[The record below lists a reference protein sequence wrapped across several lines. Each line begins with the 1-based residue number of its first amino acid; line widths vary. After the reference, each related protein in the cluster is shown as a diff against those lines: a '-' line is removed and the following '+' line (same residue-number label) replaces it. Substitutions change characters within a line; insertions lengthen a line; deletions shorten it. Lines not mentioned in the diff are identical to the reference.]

1 MRRGLMSWSLQE
13 MPVAALDKRVA
24 RLQAAMRAENMGA
37 VLVYTSFAQPSAV
50 HWLTNFTPY
59 WSEAL
64 AVVLPEGAPVL
75 LASLTKRVH
84 LWIKEVSHLADVVMA
99 PRLGVDAVAFLAD
112 KTAPG
117 QRIGIVGM
125 DSLPWSVANPLF
137 SAMPADKLVD
147 ASAMFAALRQP
158 GDSYEHALFDKAA
171 SIAANA
177 FQAVPTHAQKVSEVT
192 AAIEAS
198 ARLAGAEELLLR
210 FAPDLAKSVVLQ
222 RMEGDASLGTT
233 WAVEASVAYKGV
245 WVRLG
250 RSMASGAAPASWT
263 AANQWFDKVSKT
275 AGTALNGPLN
285 GEAPGQLLSGC
296 LEASMGVHPLS
307 VIAAKNIPP
316 VFALPEGTHAVLSA
330 QLALADG
337 HWYRAGPA
345 VV

>member
-13 MPVAALDKRVA
+13 MPVAALNKRVA

-99 PRLGVDAVAFLAD
+99 PRLGADAVTFLTD

-125 DSLPWSVANPLF
+125 DSLPSSVANPLF

-171 SIAANA
+171 NIAANA
-177 FQAVPTHAQKVSEVT
+177 FQAVPAEAQKVSEVT

-210 FAPDLAKSVVLQ
+210 FAPDLGKSVVLQ

-233 WAVEASVAYKGV
+233 WAVESSVAYKGV

-250 RSMASGAAPASWT
+250 RSMASGVAPASWS
-263 AANQWFDKVSKT
+263 AANQWFDKASNN
-275 AGTALNGPLN
+275 AGAALNGLLN
-285 GEAPGQLLSGC
+285 GEAPGELLSGC
-296 LEASMGVHPLS
+296 LEASIGVHPLS

-316 VFALPEGTHAVLSA
+316 VFALPKGTHAVLSA
-330 QLALADG
+330 QLALANG
-337 HWYRAGPA
+337 HWYRAGP
-345 VV
+345 VVV

>member
-13 MPVAALDKRVA
+13 MPVAALNKRVA

-99 PRLGVDAVAFLAD
+99 PRLGADAVTFLTD

-171 SIAANA
+171 NIAANA
-177 FQAVPTHAQKVSEVT
+177 FKAVPAGAQKVSEVT
-192 AAIEAS
+192 ATIEAS

-210 FAPDLAKSVVLQ
+210 FAPDLAKGVVLQ
-222 RMEGDASLGTT
+222 RMEGDASPGAT

-263 AANQWFDKVSKT
+263 AANQWFDKASKT
-275 AGTALNGPLN
+275 AGAALSGSSNDQ
-285 GEAPGQLLSGC
+285 APGQLISGC
-296 LEASMGVHPLS
+296 LEASTGVHPLS
-307 VIAAKNIPP
+307 VIAAKGIPP

-330 QLALADG
+330 QLALANG
-337 HWYRAGPA
+337 HWYRAGP
-345 VV
+345 VVV

>member
-37 VLVYTSFAQPSAV
+37 VLAYTSFAQPSAV

-84 LWIKEVSHLADVVMA
+84 LWIKEVSHLADVLMA
-99 PRLGVDAVAFLAD
+99 PRLGADAVAFLAD

-177 FQAVPTHAQKVSEVT
+177 FQAVPAQAQKVSEVT

-198 ARLAGAEELLLR
+198 ARLAGAEELLMR
-210 FAPDLAKSVVLQ
+210 FAPDLSKSVVLQ

-250 RSMASGAAPASWT
+250 RSMASGVAPASWS
-263 AANQWFDKVSKT
+263 AANQWFDKASKT
-275 AGTALNGPLN
+275 AGAALSGPSN
-285 GEAPGQLLSGC
+285 DQAPGELISGC

-307 VIAAKNIPP
+307 VIAAKGIAP
-316 VFALPEGTHAVLSA
+316 VFALPKGTQAVLSA

-337 HWYRAGPA
+337 HWYRAGP
-345 VV
+345 VVV

>member
-24 RLQAAMRAENMGA
+24 LLQVAMRAENMGA
-37 VLVYTSFAQPSAV
+37 VLLYTSFAQPSAV

-99 PRLGVDAVAFLAD
+99 PRLGADAVAFLAD
-112 KTAPG
+112 RTASG

-125 DSLPWSVANPLF
+125 DSLPWSVANPLC

-171 SIAANA
+171 NIAANA
-177 FQAVPTHAQKVSEVT
+177 FKVVPAQAQKVSEVT

-210 FAPDLAKSVVLQ
+210 FAPDLGNSVVLQ

-263 AANQWFDKVSKT
+263 AANQWFDKASKT
-275 AGTALNGPLN
+275 AGAAFDDQ
-285 GEAPGQLLSGC
+285 APGQLISGC

-316 VFALPEGTHAVLSA
+316 VLALPEGTHAVLSA

-337 HWYRAGPA
+337 HWYRAGP
-345 VV
+345 VVV